1 MNENDE
7 NTSLQRSSA
16 IVHSVASKQA
26 KILKR
31 KARKY
36 SYSAVIS
43 NITVA
48 ALIVSMIAVG
58 YQAPV
63 STNKASADTGVTSN
77 AAIQQANPTVDQ
89 VAAANLAA
97 AAAQSADILVGSN
110 VNNLSRSLNAKSEMA
125 QTDTVLL
132 NKPQIFDQTSSVR
145 GIRTYVTKTGD
156 TVQQVAATFG
166 VSEDTVRWANNLIS
180 DALGPNTT
188 LKIPSTTGVI
198 YTVKAGD
205 TADTLAAKYQTD
217 KDRITTYNDAE
228 LTGLQVGQQIII
240 PGGIVPANER
250 PGATGT
256 SRSSGSSSILTN
268 RLTIFGG
275 NGYDYGYCTWYA
287 FNRRAELGHPIG
299 SNWGNAISWASY
311 ARSAGF
317 RVDNT
322 PEAGA
327 VLQAGGYYGLGHV
340 AIVERVN
347 SDGSITLS
355 EMNYAGWNVISSRT
369 LSAGQAAAYNYIH

>member
-1 MNENDE
+1 
-7 NTSLQRSSA
+7 
-16 IVHSVASKQA
+16 
-26 KILKR
+26 
-31 KARKY
+31 
-36 SYSAVIS
+36 
-43 NITVA
+43 
-48 ALIVSMIAVG
+48 MIAVG

-63 STNKASADTGVTSN
+63 STNKASADTGVNSN

-132 NKPQIFDQTSSVR
+132 NKPQIFDQTTNVR
-145 GIRTYVTKTGD
+145 GIHTYVTKTGD
-156 TVQQVAATFG
+156 TVQQVAASFG
-166 VSEDTVRWANNLIS
+166 VSEDTIRWANNLLS
-180 DALGPNTT
+180 DALGPNIT

-205 TADTLAAKYQTD
+205 TADQLATKYQTD

-228 LTGLQVGQQIII
+228 LTGLQPGQQIII
-240 PGGIVPANER
+240 PGGVLPANER

-256 SRSSGSSSILTN
+256 SRSSSSSSILTN
-268 RLTIFGG
+268 RLTVFGG

-287 FNRRAELGHPIG
+287 FNRRAELGRPVG
-299 SNWGNAISWASY
+299 SNWGNAVTWASY

-317 RVDNT
+317 KVDNT
-322 PEAGA
+322 PEVGA

-347 SDGSITLS
+347 GDGSITLS

>member
-1 MNENDE
+1 MP
-7 NTSLQRSSA
+7 QRGA
-16 IVHSVASKQA
+16 AVVHSVATKQA

-63 STNKASADTGVTSN
+63 STSKASADTVVSGNV
-77 AAIQQANPTVDQ
+77 AIQQAAPTVDQ

-97 AAAQSADILVGSN
+97 AAAQSADILVSSN
-110 VNNLSRSLNAKSEMA
+110 VSNLSRSLNAKSEAA

-132 NKPQIFDQTSSVR
+132 NKPQILDQTSGVR
-145 GIRTYVTKTGD
+145 GVRVYVTKQGD
-156 TVQQVAATFG
+156 SVQSVAANFG

-205 TADTLAAKYQTD
+205 TADSLAAKYQTD
-217 KDRITTYNDAE
+217 KDRIITYNDAE
-228 LTGLQVGQQIII
+228 LTGLQPDQVIII
-240 PGGIVPANER
+240 PGGVLPANER
-250 PGATGT
+250 PGATG
-256 SRSSGSSSILTN
+256 SARSSGAST
-268 RLTIFGG
+268 RLSTRITIFAG

-287 FNRRAELGHPIG
+287 FNRRAELGHPVG

-347 SDGSITLS
+347 GDGSITLS